1 MKAVVLTRV
10 STSHQTEKGSSLKQQ
25 ARVCKEFCERYGLE
39 VVETLVGIDACIK
52 CSLTQI
58 CALDAANLLAFLL
71 ESDGGHGFRKSQ
83 CAPTYKHPA

>member
-39 VVETLVGIDACIK
+39 VVETLVEVGSGGATERPVLERAMKLCKEHDARLVVK
-52 CSLTQI
+52 SLSAPLTSCSVRCWNT
-58 CALDAANLLAFLL
+58 
-71 ESDGGHGFRKSQ
+71 
-83 CAPTYKHPA
+83 